1 MKIMERNKKELSYLL
16 YDHKE
21 PVLDE
26 YGNETGEFNVFY
38 KDAVSIRANVSPA
51 TGASQIEQFGNLS
64 GYDKVIMT
72 DDMNCPISET
82 SVLFVDKQPEYSED
96 GKPMYDY
103 TVKRVAKSLNS
114 ISYAVSKV
122 SVS

>member
-72 DDMNCPISET
+72 DDVNCPISET

-103 TVKRVAKSLNS
+103 TVKRVAKSINS

>member
-26 YGNETGEFNVFY
+26 CGNETGEFNVFY
-38 KDAVSIRANVSPA
+38 KDVVSIRANVSPA

-72 DDMNCPISET
+72 DDVNCPISET

-96 GKPMYDY
+96 GKPLYDY

>member
-1 MKIMERNKKELSYLL
+1 MKIMERNKKGLSYLL

-38 KDAVSIRANVSPA
+38 KDAVTIRANVSPA

-82 SVLFVDKQPEYSED
+82 SVLFVDKQPEYSEE
-96 GKPMYDY
+96 GKPLYDY